1 MKKYPEL
8 LKIVLLLLTAAL
20 LASGCGGSAKKD
32 RKKAYLRESEPV
44 LSSGTEKGGE
54 SSTAVPKKNPY
65 SDLSVPTQVNRIG
78 DTWFIVDCYH
88 DQVIFHDNLKDP
100 LNEWEVMTDQM
111 SRGHTVAGDGE
122 VYLVDDTE
130 NERIMILERSGE
142 GFAFTQQ
149 FSGISGRPH
158 YIIYNEEDHL
168 FYAWCSTGGQMLLF
182 EREEG
187 TKKVFL
193 KEIRSIPELDG
204 IYVRSFTIVGNE
216 ILFVSG
222 RCSIIRADRETF
234 RILEEYP
241 VPESMAG
248 MVQITPIDGM
258 YYITISTDASWNQ
271 DFATIIRTP
280 DLAGPSR
287 GEYEDIYGH
296 FIGGGTPY
304 YITEEDGTYYMTEHR
319 IPGHSVWS
327 FRVREGEILSETV
340 Y

>member
-1 MKKYPEL
+1 MKKEQYRI
-8 LKIVLLLLTAAL
+8 KSVLLFLVLGVLLT
-20 LASGCGGSAKKD
+20 GCAGLKPGAGG
-32 RKKAYLRESEPV
+32 KAYLREAEPV
-44 LSSGTEKGGE
+44 PSSGTENN
-54 SSTAVPKKNPY
+54 SAPKKNPY
-65 SDLSVPTQVNRIG
+65 SDLSVPTQLSRIG

-88 DQVIFHDNLKDP
+88 DQVIFHDNLEDP
-100 LNEWEVMTDQM
+100 LSEWEVMTDQM

-130 NERIMILERSGE
+130 NERIMILERAGE

-149 FSGISGRPH
+149 FTGITGRPH
-158 YIIYNEEDHL
+158 YIVYNEEDHL

-182 EREEG
+182 ERQEG
-187 TKKVFL
+187 GRKVFL
-193 KEIRSIPELDG
+193 KEIRSIPELEG
-204 IYVRSFTIVGNE
+204 IYVRSFTITGNE

-222 RCSIIRADRETF
+222 RCSIIRADRKSF
-234 RILEEYP
+234 KILEEYP

-258 YYITISTDASWNQ
+258 YYITISTDAAWNQ

-280 DLAGPSR
+280 DLAGLDR
-287 GEYEDIYGH
+287 GEYEDIYEN

-327 FRVREGEILSETV
+327 FQVRDGEIFSETV